1 MGATQSLLPTEK
13 KWNVI
18 VSSWEPSAQ
27 ELPHYTA
34 MLAVLQATPSVK
46 TFVESV
52 CGVPPEAWISIKH
65 YAVKGDA
72 TKNYS
77 MGELHRF
84 IRLCALGQLELATS
98 PLGFAQM
105 ALTILPHHPTLAGK
119 ALAASA
125 TEPPLADY
133 FRPAPLQPAA
143 AAAAPGAL
151 GDVPM
156 PRAPLPA
163 PAAARNAQPLRPL
176 LPDPR
181 GMALVNY
188 LHLPAFER
196 LHRELAAGAGG
207 VVAAKAA
214 FAAVAQKIFAGVMT
228 EDTFSS
234 LCAALGRDPQKLSP
248 AEPLD
253 LCAFASLFSIAA
265 LHTQSFDVATLG
277 SGRLGLLQVTE
288 AALARARE
296 VAKLPPFGGAAP
308 IPSAA
313 LQPSFSLRN
322 LLRGASSASLLPTV
336 VSASI
341 NRSGEPSD
349 RGGATLSTL
358 SPLRAPPSHL
368 DFDLSPQYSAD
379 SQGGGGG
386 AASASSTLFSISNAE
401 RRHFNR
407 TFEDLYSL
415 DLGKVAQEDFAH
427 HFVAQAG
434 LPIDIVRF
442 VFHLSDIDNDG
453 LLDDA
458 EYLVAHH
465 LLFCWMQGIT
475 VPHVLYSDM
484 VPRSKR
490 ELLLTR
496 ELPFRSVKRVFIS
509 YRWQSPN
516 AKGMAILLQDTLT
529 QQLKYDFVF
538 LDVLHLTGK
547 VVRAQGG
554 GGWLL
559 RRPSLAR
566 TSLGSH
572 CTPLHP
578 HALRRLQN
586 ESVKEMIASCHAVVP
601 IWTAG
606 AWRARAP
613 CAQNEPPPLL
623 QRLTHTP
630 FPPFP
635 TAGCYDRCIDESD
648 AVRIEVETAL
658 ALDKHIVPFID
669 TTYKSS
675 FFDSC
680 YKCWPAAGADT
691 PSLLGVPQK
700 LVPGT
705 PPPPASNFMLPS
717 TMNILGRTGVV
728 YVHEYPDLWIR
739 KIHRLLQQW

>member
-1 MGATQSLLPTEK
+1 MIIRERFEQQPRALLLLFVRFTMGAAQSLLPTEK

-18 VSSWEPSAQ
+18 VSSWEPAAQ

-34 MLAVLQATPSVK
+34 MLAELQATPSVK

-72 TKNYS
+72 TRSYS
-77 MGELHRF
+77 MGEQHRF
-84 IRLCALGQLELATS
+84 IRLCALGQLGLATS

-119 ALAASA
+119 PLAAKA
-125 TEPPLADY
+125 AEPPLADY
-133 FRPAPLQPAA
+133 FRPAPLQPTAADAAAAAAAAGAA
-143 AAAAPGAL
+143 AAAAPSVAL
-151 GDVPM
+151 GDVHV
-156 PRAPLPA
+156 PRAPQPA
-163 PAAARNAQPLRPL
+163 PAAPNAQPLRPL

-181 GMALVNY
+181 GMAFVNY

-196 LHRELAAGAGG
+196 LHRQLAAGGG
-207 VVAAKAA
+207 RVAAKDA
-214 FAAVAQKIFAGVMT
+214 FAAVAQQIFAGVLT

-234 LCAALGRDPQKLSP
+234 LCVALGWNPLKLKP

-253 LCAFASLFSIAA
+253 LCAFASLFSIAT
-265 LHTQSFDVATLG
+265 LHTQSFDAATLG
-277 SGRLGLLQVTE
+277 SQKLGLLQVTE

-296 VAKLPPFGGAAP
+296 VAKLPPFGGTAP

-313 LQPSFSLRN
+313 AAPQPSFSLRN
-322 LLRGASSASLLPTV
+322 LLRVASSSASLLPTV
-336 VSASI
+336 SASI
-341 NRSGEPSD
+341 NRSSEPSD
-349 RGGATLSTL
+349 RATL
-358 SPLRAPPSHL
+358 SPLRPPPSGL
-368 DFDLSPQYSAD
+368 DFDLSPQYCAESA
-379 SQGGGGG
+379 GG
-386 AASASSTLFSISNAE
+386 AGGAGSASSTLFSISNAE

-407 TFEDLYSL
+407 AFEDLYSL

-442 VFHLSDIDNDG
+442 VFHLADIDNDG

-547 VVRAQGG
+547 VVRG
-554 GGWLL
+554 
-559 RRPSLAR
+559 RRRWGAAAPLPSVA
-566 TSLGSH
+566 TTHGSH
-572 CTPLHP
+572 TLFSTYAPL
-578 HALRRLQN
+578 
-586 ESVKEMIASCHAVVP
+586 
-601 IWTAG
+601 
-606 AWRARAP
+606 
-613 CAQNEPPPLL
+613 PL
-623 QRLTHTP
+623 
-630 FPPFP
+630 
-635 TAGCYDRCIDESD
+635 AE
-648 AVRIEVETAL
+648 
-658 ALDKHIVPFID
+658 
-669 TTYKSS
+669 
-675 FFDSC
+675 
-680 YKCWPAAGADT
+680 
-691 PSLLGVPQK
+691 
-700 LVPGT
+700 
-705 PPPPASNFMLPS
+705 
-717 TMNILGRTGVV
+717 
-728 YVHEYPDLWIR
+728 
-739 KIHRLLQQW
+739 